1 MKSAVLIGKH
11 YYCEETTLKN
21 DINYSLYLVTDQSL
35 LKKKPLQEAVQ
46 QALEGGIT
54 VLQLREKKANSR
66 DFYEEAIALK
76 RLAKPYNVPLIIND
90 RVDIALACDADGV
103 HVGQTDL
110 PVAVV
115 RKMIG
120 PEKIIG
126 ASVQTLEQAI
136 SAEQAGAD
144 YLGVGTMFPTATKTD
159 AIIVS
164 KNELEKILQ
173 HVSIPVVLIGGL
185 NEHTIAEFKTFPVQ
199 GFAVVSAILAKE
211 EIKKATKELA
221 AQINTIIKKQ

>member
-1 MKSAVLIGKH
+1 M
-11 YYCEETTLKN
+11 
-21 DINYSLYLVTDQSL
+21 
-35 LKKKPLQEAVQ
+35 Q

-54 VLQLREKKANSR
+54 VLQLREKANSR

-120 PEKIIG
+120 PEKNHRR
-126 ASVQTLEQAI
+126 
-136 SAEQAGAD
+136 
-144 YLGVGTMFPTATKTD
+144 FRP
-159 AIIVS
+159 
-164 KNELEKILQ
+164 
-173 HVSIPVVLIGGL
+173 
-185 NEHTIAEFKTFPVQ
+185 
-199 GFAVVSAILAKE
+199 
-211 EIKKATKELA
+211 
-221 AQINTIIKKQ
+221 NTRTSNFR

>member
-1 MKSAVLIGKH
+1 M
-11 YYCEETTLKN
+11 LK
-21 DINYSLYLVTDQSL
+21 DKIDYRLYLVTDQSL
-35 LKKKPLQEAVQ
+35 LKSHTLQEAVK
-46 QALEGGIT
+46 QALDGGIT
-54 VLQLREKKANSR
+54 VLQLREKEVSSR
-66 DFYEEAIALK
+66 SFYEEACRLK
-76 RLAKPYNVPLIIND
+76 ELTKPYGVPLIIND

-110 PVAVV
+110 PVPVV

-136 SAEQAGAD
+136 LAEQAGAD
-144 YLGVGTMFPTATKTD
+144 YLGVGTMFPTSTKTD

-164 KNELEKILQ
+164 KKELQKILQ

-185 NEHTIAEFKTFPVQ
+185 NEKTIAEFKTFPIQ

-211 EIKKATKELA
+211 EIKKATKELFI
-221 AQINTIIKKQ
+221 QINTLIRKQ